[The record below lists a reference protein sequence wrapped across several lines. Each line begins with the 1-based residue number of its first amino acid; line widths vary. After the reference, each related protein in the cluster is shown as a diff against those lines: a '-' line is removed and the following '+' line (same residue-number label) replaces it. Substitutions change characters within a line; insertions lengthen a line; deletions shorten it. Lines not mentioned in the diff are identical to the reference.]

1 MRTTLVSSLVLA
13 VCISV
18 GLQGQDATA
27 QLKGYSVVLKG
38 DALPLTLVHMNSKTV
53 PILFQPPT
61 LYSMRARANES
72 LMFYV
77 QGTALQDIE
86 LDTSAFV
93 IEQGGEAIKSTSI
106 NIKGFQNGK
115 VAKGQQIDGMLLFEK
130 KVDLSKTFSVVR
142 GKDSVNFKFNANQL
156 KDMAGPAA
164 PQSR

>member
-1 MRTTLVSSLVLA
+1 MRTTLVSSFVLA

-38 DALPLTLVHMNSKTV
+38 DALPLTLVHMNAKTV

-61 LYSMRARANES
+61 MYSMRARATES

-77 QGTALQDIE
+77 QGTAQQDVE

-93 IEQGGEAIKSTSI
+93 IEQGGETIKSTPI
-106 NIKGFQNGK
+106 NIKNFQKGK
-115 VAKGQQIDGMLLFEK
+115 VAKGAQIDGMLLFEK
-130 KVDLSKTFSVVR
+130 KIDLSKTFSVVR
-142 GKDSVNFKFNANQL
+142 GRDSVNFKFNADQVKEL
-156 KDMAGPAA
+156 SPAA
-164 PQSR
+164 PPPH